1 VESGAGLID
10 PVGRTREKVILYL
23 LLEERVNLVRVRG
36 YCLLTYFLP
45 LNSVRNLSA
54 LNNMVDSIKPWA
66 LSLPYV
72 TELY

>member
-1 VESGAGLID
+1 MENGAGLIN
-10 PVGRTREKVILYL
+10 PVGRTWEKVILYL

-54 LNNMVDSIKPWA
+54 LNSVDPIRPWA
-66 LSLPYV
+66 LSFPYV
-72 TELY
+72 MEPY

>member
-1 VESGAGLID
+1 MENGAGLID

-54 LNNMVDSIKPWA
+54 LNMVDSIKPWA

>member
-1 VESGAGLID
+1 MENGAGLFN

-23 LLEERVNLVRVRG
+23 LLEERVNLVRGRG
-36 YCLLTYFLP
+36 YCLPTYFLP

-54 LNNMVDSIKPWA
+54 LNMVDSIKPWA

>member
-1 VESGAGLID
+1 VENGAGLID

-54 LNNMVDSIKPWA
+54 LNMVDSIKPWA

>member
-1 VESGAGLID
+1 MENGVGLFN

-23 LLEERVNLVRVRG
+23 LLEERVNLFRVRG

-45 LNSVRNLSA
+45 LNSVRNLLA
-54 LNNMVDSIKPWA
+54 LNMVDSIKPWA

>member
-1 VESGAGLID
+1 MENGVGLIN

-54 LNNMVDSIKPWA
+54 LNMVDSIKPWA